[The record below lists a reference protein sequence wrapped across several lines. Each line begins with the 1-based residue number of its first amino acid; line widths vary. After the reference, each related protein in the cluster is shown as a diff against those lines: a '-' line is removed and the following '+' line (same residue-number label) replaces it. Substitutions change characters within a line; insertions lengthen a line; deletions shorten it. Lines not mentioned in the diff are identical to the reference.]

1 MICNTQGTDDSL
13 AKMVW
18 SGTLDPAPSTGIAT
32 KTRNAWTEADRGLW
46 LYKGYP
52 AGYTKQYKKLNL
64 LSVYNAGH
72 MVPYNQPGPALDM
85 MIRFLKGED
94 FYDKPLVSYAA
105 SHLPEDQPFKPD
117 AADIEAKV
125 SIDALASV
133 LPAAHRLSG
142 DVPSFGMSMIMS
154 NGSFIVAAIAL
165 LVAVSSFVLG
175 MRVGQRNGMASSRA
189 GFAVVGA
196 EMQTLSPTYNYGSI

>member
-13 AKMVW
+13 SKMVW

-32 KTRNAWTEADRGLW
+32 KTRNAWIEADRGLW

-105 SHLPEDQPFKPD
+105 THLPEDLPYKPD
-117 AADIEAKV
+117 AAADIEVKV
-125 SIDALASV
+125 SMTV
-133 LPAAHRLSG
+133 LPMKNGLSS
-142 DVPSFGMSMIMS
+142 DMPSFGMSMLMS
-154 NGSFIVAAIAL
+154 DGSLVVAVIAL
-165 LVAVSSFVLG
+165 IVTVTSFVLG
-175 MRVGQRNGMASSRA
+175 MRVGQRSGMASSRA
-189 GFAVVGA
+189 GYTVVGA
-196 EMQTLSPTYNYGSI
+196 EMQTLAPTGDYGSI